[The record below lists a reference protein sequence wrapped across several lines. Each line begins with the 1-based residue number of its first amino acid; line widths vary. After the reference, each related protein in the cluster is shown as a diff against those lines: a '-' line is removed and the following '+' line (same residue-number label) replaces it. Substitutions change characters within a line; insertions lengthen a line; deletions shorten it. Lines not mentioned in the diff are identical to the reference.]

1 MQQRNIYKTVPTI
14 MWKIENV
21 PNTLDDLTKTISGQR
36 VRSAGFSPLT
46 VTERRVIPE

>member
-21 PNTLDDLTKTISGQR
+21 PNALDDLTKKISGQR
-36 VRSAGFSPLT
+36 VGSAAFSPLT
-46 VTERRVIPE
+46 VTERGMIPE